1 LLDFSHIQADKQ
13 LLNKYNMAT
22 VKIKFRASL
31 AQGKE
36 GFLYYQV
43 IHRRMA
49 RQIRTGYRLYST
61 EWDEWHSTVV
71 MSSEAGT
78 PRHEYLTRLKEK
90 LASDVRRL
98 KGVIATLEQDSG
110 EYTAEQV
117 VRLYAT
123 QPVVNFVA
131 FARELI
137 GQLEQMGR
145 KRTAATYSTA
155 VNSFVR
161 FRGDSGDIAL
171 EDMDAVLVMAYESHL
186 KVLGLCPNST
196 SYYMRNLRALYNR
209 AVEKELVVQRY
220 PFKRVYTGIDKT
232 AKRAVSLKAIRRIRD
247 MDFTREPLLDYARD
261 LFMFS
266 FYTRGMSFV
275 DIAFLKK
282 SDLRNGVLSYR
293 RRKTNQHL
301 SIRWEAPMQQLINK
315 YDTSGTPYLL
325 PVIRDNETEAWRQY
339 TNASHLVNRKLK
351 LIGHRLGLSIPLT
364 TYVARHA
371 WASIAQSK
379 NVALSVISEAMGH
392 DSETT
397 TRIYLATLDTS
408 LVDKANRLVL
418 RSL

>member
-1 LLDFSHIQADKQ
+1 
-13 LLNKYNMAT
+13 MAT

-31 AQGKE
+31 APEKE
-36 GFLYYQV
+36 GSLYYQV
-43 IHRRMA
+43 IHRRIA
-49 RQIRTGYRLYST
+49 RQIHTGYRLYST
-61 EWDEWHSTVV
+61 EWDERHSDVA
-71 MSSEAGT
+71 MSSEPGT
-78 PRHEYLTRLKEK
+78 LRHEYLTRLKERMM
-90 LASDVRRL
+90 ADVRRL
-98 KGVIATLEQDSG
+98 KRLIYKLEQDGS
-110 EYTAEQV
+110 EFTVEQV
-117 VRLYAT
+117 VRLYVT
-123 QPVVNFVA
+123 HPVVNFVA

-145 KRTAATYSTA
+145 RRTAATYSTA

-171 EDMDAVLVMAYESHL
+171 EDMDAVIVMAYETHL
-186 KVLGLCPNST
+186 KALGLCPNST

-209 AVEKELVVQRY
+209 AVEKELVVQHY

-232 AKRAVSLKAIRRIRD
+232 AKRAVSLNAIRRIRD
-247 MDFTREPLLDYARD
+247 MDLTCEPLLDYARD

-266 FYTRGMSFV
+266 FYTRGMSFI

-282 SDLRNGVLSYR
+282 SDLRNGILSYR
-293 RRKTNQHL
+293 RHKTNQLL
-301 SIRWEAPMQQLINK
+301 SIRWESPMQQVINK

-325 PVIRDNETEAWRQY
+325 PVIRENDKDVWRQY

-392 DSETT
+392 DSEST